1 MARNPKQDANLKPIR
16 KGDLSK
22 EELKKRQSNG
32 GKASGR
38 SRAALKTFKEVLM
51 DGLTKEEQEVM
62 MKALKRNA
70 MRGNLPSMEFLLKMM
85 GQHPDQTANDGKSPE
100 DRTLIM
106 KIDGAEDYAE

>member
-1 MARNPKQDANLKPIR
+1 MARNPKQDANLAKGKPVR
-16 KGDLSK
+16 TK
-22 EELKKRQSNG
+22 EEARRRGSNG

-85 GQHPDQTANDGKSPE
+85 GQHPDQKQAVSDEETGVILMPPVMGDTDDA
-100 DRTLIM
+100 
-106 KIDGAEDYAE
+106 

>member
-1 MARNPKQDANLKPIR
+1 MANPNPSPENRFRSGKDAER
-16 KGDLSK
+16 KG
-22 EELKKRQSNG
+22 KKG

-62 MKALKRNA
+62 LKALKRNA

-85 GQHPDQTANDGKSPE
+85 GQHPDQHQMDSDEETGVIMMPPIMEESDDG
-100 DRTLIM
+100 
-106 KIDGAEDYAE
+106 

>member
-1 MARNPKQDANLKPIR
+1 MARNPKQDANLRPVRTESEARERGR
-16 KGDLSK
+16 K
-22 EELKKRQSNG
+22 G

-38 SRAALKTFKEVLM
+38 SRAALKTFKEVLC

-85 GQHPDQTANDGKSPE
+85 GQHPDQKQVVDDGESGVIMMPPIME
-100 DRTLIM
+100 DP
-106 KIDGAEDYAE
+106 DDA